1 MLLPAFGWPEGTAV
15 TEATPPDWS
24 WRMTIVLDERAE
36 FNGPPYEP
44 DKERPEAAKPPSAGT
59 DIPSG
64 PTPDPV
70 FRDAFA
76 AAYRRLVARHHRSF
90 DVMRNGRQIAMGNN
104 LGLIHF
110 KFIKDSQ
117 NQDVLH
123 AIQELRSVFPYEL
136 PNASE
141 DHQPFTIH
149 KARLTGTATDAKP
162 VLGGQP

>member
-15 TEATPPDWS
+15 KPATPPDWS
-24 WRMTIVLDERAE
+24 WRIKVLLDQRPE

-44 DKERPEAAKPPSAGT
+44 DKERPEAAKPASAGT
-59 DIPSG
+59 DISTQATQIPS
-64 PTPDPV
+64 
-70 FRDAFA
+70 FRDTFA
-76 AAYRRLVARHHRSF
+76 DAYRRLVSRHHRSF
-90 DVMRNGRQIAMGNN
+90 DIMRNGRQIAMGNN

-110 KFIKDSQ
+110 KNIKDAQ

-149 KARLTGTATDAKP
+149 KARLTGDPTETKP
-162 VLGGQP
+162 VLRGQP